1 MALIKYAT
9 REITCK
15 IVYYGPG
22 RSGKTTNLQYL
33 YSRISKDRR
42 GEMISLATSQ
52 ERTLFFDFLPLNLG
66 DIFGFS
72 TSFQLYTV
80 PGQVY
85 YNSTRKL
92 VLQGADGI
100 VFVADS
106 QEWRMEDN
114 IHSFKNLEENLR
126 DNGYDI
132 KSVPL
137 VIQYNKRDL
146 QDVTKIE
153 DFRKGLNSMNVPDI
167 PTSAL
172 KGEGIIDTFRLVGN
186 EVLKDLRKKFN
197 K

>member
-114 IHSFKNLEENLR
+114 IHSFKNLEKNLR

>member
-1 MALIKYAT
+1 
-9 REITCK
+9 
-15 IVYYGPG
+15 
-22 RSGKTTNLQYL
+22 
-33 YSRISKDRR
+33 
-42 GEMISLATSQ
+42 
-52 ERTLFFDFLPLNLG
+52 
-66 DIFGFS
+66 
-72 TSFQLYTV
+72 

-114 IHSFKNLEENLR
+114 IHSFKNLEKNLR

-153 DFRKGLNSMNVPDI
+153 DIRKGLNSMNVPDI

>member
-66 DIFGFS
+66 DIFGFL

-114 IHSFKNLEENLR
+114 IHSFKNLEKNLR

-153 DFRKGLNSMNVPDI
+153 DIRKGLNSINVPDI

>member
-66 DIFGFS
+66 DIFGFL

-114 IHSFKNLEENLR
+114 IHSFKNLEKNLR

-153 DFRKGLNSMNVPDI
+153 DIRKGLNSMNVPDI